1 MATDPFR
8 GFRFFVDITPKVTAS
23 FSEVTIP
30 DITIDTV
37 EYREGDDKYPNK
49 KRYSGLTSYGSISL
63 KKGITASRDLY
74 LWHHLIVTSGTSAPN
89 AKRHGTIT
97 LLDTDGSTA
106 AAWNFYHAFP
116 THLSS
121 TGLNA
126 SSAEI
131 MIETLELSIER
142 MERKK

>member
-1 MATDPFR
+1 MATDPLR
-8 GFRFFVDITPKVTAS
+8 GFRFFVDITPKITAY

-37 EYREGDDKYPNK
+37 EYREGKDKYPTK
-49 KRYSGLTSYGSISL
+49 RRYSGLTSYGSLSL
-63 KKGITASRDLY
+63 KKGMTTSQDLY
-74 LWHHLIVTSGTSAPN
+74 QWHYLIMTSGTSAAH

-97 LLDTDGSTA
+97 LLDTDGKTA
-106 AAWNFYHAFP
+106 ATWNFYHAFP
-116 THLSS
+116 THFSS

-131 MIETLELSIER
+131 MIETLELSIGRFER
-142 MERKK
+142 TK

>member
-8 GFRFFVDITPKVTAS
+8 GFRFIVDITPKVTAS

-30 DITIDTV
+30 DVTIDTV
-37 EYREGDDKYPNK
+37 EYREGKDKHPN
-49 KRYSGLTSYGSISL
+49 RRRFSGLTSYGTVSL
-63 KKGITASRDLY
+63 RKGITSSRELY
-74 LWHHLIVTSGTSAPN
+74 LWHHLVVTLGTSAAN
-89 AKRHGTIT
+89 AKRNGTIT

-106 AAWNFYHAFP
+106 ATWTFYHAFP

-142 MERKK
+142 MERLK